1 MAVLK
6 LACDDNTVLLV
17 SGRTVIGSCRHTCE
31 RLRARAEPSGRFFRR
46 PLTSTLELLLAI
58 FLSLDL

>member
-17 SGRTVIGSCRHTCE
+17 SGRTVIGSCRRTFE

-46 PLTSTLELLLAI
+46 PLDHEHTRALAR
-58 FLSLDL
+58 DLPL